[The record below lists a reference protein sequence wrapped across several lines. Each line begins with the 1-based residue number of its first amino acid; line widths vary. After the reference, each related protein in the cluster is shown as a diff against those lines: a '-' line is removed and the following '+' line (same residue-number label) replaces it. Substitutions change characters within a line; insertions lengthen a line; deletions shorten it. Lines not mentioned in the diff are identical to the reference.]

1 MAFGLSIVVFFVA
14 LVAIILIHEGGHY
27 LTARA
32 FGFRVL
38 EFFVGFGPR
47 LWSTQRGEIEYGVKA
62 IPAGGYVKIAGMN
75 PFENDVPP
83 GDEDRAYNAKPVW
96 QRAIVILA
104 GPVSHI
110 VVAFLIFSGLLFFV
124 GDLSTK
130 AVVGGVVPHFAKE
143 VTSPAAAAGLQP
155 GDQIVQ
161 ISDVTNPTPAQIG
174 QVQSANVGTPI
185 AFPILRDGREIHT
198 TMTPVYETVGGQ
210 KIARIGITL
219 VPVRRGPLS
228 SLVGGVGEVGQ
239 TAWLSVKE
247 IGRVFGPSGIARLG
261 DRLFSGA
268 PSQAGDPTTVVGIG
282 RAVGT
287 YGQQG
292 QWITLIYTFAY
303 VTLFIGLVNLLP
315 LPPFDGGH
323 LAVLVLEKIRG
334 HQIDMKKVV
343 PVSFVVLTF
352 FVLFVTATFVLDIW
366 KPVPISP

>member
-47 LWSTQRGEIEYGVKA
+47 LWSTQRGEIEYGVKG

-96 QRAIVILA
+96 QRALVILA

-110 VVAFLIFSGLLFFV
+110 LVAFLIFSGLLFFV

-130 AVVGGVVPHFAKE
+130 AVVGSVAPKLGGS
-143 VTSPAAAAGLQP
+143 TSPAAVAGLQP
-155 GDQIVQ
+155 NDVIVRIGDIV
-161 ISDVTNPTPAQIG
+161 DPTPAQIG
-174 QVQSANVGTPI
+174 EVQKANVGTPI
-185 AFPILRDGREIHT
+185 AFTISRDGRLIHT
-198 TMTPVYETVGGQ
+198 TMTPVVAKVGGQ
-210 KIARIGITL
+210 DVPRIGITL
-219 VPVRRGPLS
+219 VPVRRGSVS
-228 SLVGGVGEVGQ
+228 SIVGGVDEVGQ
-239 TAWLSVKE
+239 TTWVSIKE
-247 IGRVFGPSGIARLG
+247 IGRVFGPQGIARLG
-261 DRLFSGA
+261 QRLFGGA
-268 PSQAGDPTTVVGIG
+268 PTRPTDATSVYGIG

-287 YGQQG
+287 YGEQG

-303 VTLFIGLVNLLP
+303 VTLFIGLVNLIP

>member
-83 GDEDRAYNAKPVW
+83 GDEDRAYTAKPVW
-96 QRAIVILA
+96 QRAIVIFA

-110 VVAFLIFSGLLFFV
+110 LVAFLIFAGLLFFV

-130 AVVGGVVPHFAKE
+130 AVVGGVAPRLDGA
-143 VTSPAAAAGLQP
+143 TSPAAAAGLQP
-155 GDQIVQ
+155 GDTIVR
-161 ISDVTNPTPAQIG
+161 IGDVANPTPTQIG
-174 QVQSANVGTPI
+174 QVQKANVGQPI
-185 AFPILRDGREIHT
+185 TFTILRDGQELHT
-198 TMTPVYETVGGQ
+198 TMTPVEATVGGQ
-210 KIARIGITL
+210 KVARIGITL
-219 VPVRRGPLS
+219 VPVRRGAVS
-228 SLVGGVGEVGQ
+228 SLVGGIDEVGQ
-239 TAWLSVKE
+239 TTWVSIKE

-261 DRLFSGA
+261 QRLFGGA
-268 PSQAGDPTTVVGIG
+268 PSQVGDSTTVVGIG

-323 LAVLVLEKIRG
+323 LAVLLIEKVRG
-334 HQIDMKKVV
+334 KQIDMKKVV

-352 FVLFVTATFVLDIW
+352 FVLFVTATFILDIW